1 MRLTRYQWIITAT
14 LLAAALI
21 LVTCSG
27 ALCLL
32 WLSLLGSISGAG
44 IGLGVT
50 FPQWQLFGESLCQV
64 QTEQKLVALTFD
76 DGPDAESTPALLELL
91 ARRNIRAT
99 FFCIGERV
107 ARQPEL
113 ARRIVAGGHAI
124 ENHSHRHQFWTNLLA
139 EEKLEADLAQAQEEI
154 RRVSGRTP
162 AWFRPPMGL
171 TNPRV
176 FRVTR
181 RLGLR
186 LAGYTARGLDLR
198 ADGPERIIARL
209 RRGLRPGAILLLHD
223 GGVSA
228 ARLTATVTAL
238 VDMLQA
244 EGYHGVRLDELVSGE
259 EKL

>member
-14 LLAAALI
+14 LLAAVLI
-21 LVTCSG
+21 IMTCSG

-32 WLSLLGSISGAG
+32 WLSLLCSVSGLCV
-44 IGLGVT
+44 GLGVS
-50 FPQWQLFGESLCQV
+50 FPQWQLFGKSLCRV
-64 QTEQKLVALTFD
+64 QTERKLVALTFD
-76 DGPDAESTPALLELL
+76 DGPDPESTPALLDLL

-99 FFCIGERV
+99 FFCVGERV
-107 ARQPEL
+107 VSQPEL

-139 EEKLEADLAQAQEEI
+139 EEKLEADLAQAQEAI

-176 FRVTR
+176 FRVAR
-181 RLGLR
+181 KLGLGIV
-186 LAGYTARGLDLR
+186 GYTARGLDRR
-198 ADGPERIIARL
+198 ADGPEQIVARL
-209 RRGLRPGAILLLHD
+209 QRGLRPGAILLLHD
-223 GGVSA
+223 GGVPA

-238 VDMLQA
+238 MDMLQT
-244 EGYHGVRLDELVSGE
+244 EGYHCVRLDELVTGVAKS
-259 EKL
+259 